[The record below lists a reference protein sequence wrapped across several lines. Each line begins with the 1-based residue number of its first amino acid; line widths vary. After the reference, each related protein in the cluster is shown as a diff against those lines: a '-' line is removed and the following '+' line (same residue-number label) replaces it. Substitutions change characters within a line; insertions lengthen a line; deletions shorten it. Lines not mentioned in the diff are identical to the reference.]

1 MFIYIQTNYY
11 ILILLILLIILI
23 NIINIKTALNILSAQ
38 SGYSTHFFVEPTKKL
53 YKIKQCGCG
62 DMWG

>member
-1 MFIYIQTNYY
+1 M
-11 ILILLILLIILI
+11 LI

-38 SGYSTHFFVEPTKKL
+38 SGYDTHFFVESTKKM
-53 YKIKQCGCG
+53 YKIQHCGCG